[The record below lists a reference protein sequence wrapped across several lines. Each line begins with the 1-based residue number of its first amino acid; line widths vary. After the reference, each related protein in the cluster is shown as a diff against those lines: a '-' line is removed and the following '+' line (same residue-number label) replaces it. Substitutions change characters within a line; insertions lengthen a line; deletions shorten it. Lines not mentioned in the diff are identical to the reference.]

1 MTLRKYDRDFFV
13 EAHELLKLQGYR
25 HYVQKLL
32 PKGKWRGHEWIA
44 LNPTRDDKNLGS
56 FCINCIN
63 GKWKDFAVNKGG
75 SDLIG
80 LTAYI
85 KGITPLKACFYIGVP
100 RPKSKVLG
108 GRNV

>member
-1 MTLRKYDRDFFV
+1 MTLKNYDRDFFA

-25 HYVQKLL
+25 HYIQKLL
-32 PKGKWRGHEWIA
+32 PKGKWQGREWVA
-44 LNPTRDDKNLGS
+44 LNPTRDDKHLGS
-56 FCINCIN
+56 FLINCTN

-85 KGITPLKACFYIGVP
+85 KGISPMEACFYIGVA
-100 RPKSKVLG
+100 RPQAKG
-108 GRNV
+108 GQNA